1 MAAAL
6 AAAIK
11 DAPIPNMLELLSFT
25 EEGFSSMEQ
34 LTLPTLPIAG
44 KPRTGDENPRERFC
58 TRHARVIDGVV
69 IAAEMVAIF
78 FSNYG

>member
-44 KPRTGDENPRERFC
+44 KPRTGDETRFC
-58 TRHARVIDGVV
+58 TRVAREIDGVV

-78 FSNYG
+78 FSSYG